1 MAKAKSSNLA
11 LIRGPRR
18 YLEGTYLEVPPTF
31 VYHYTFKQVGN
42 TVFVANAALP
52 IQLTPKLTL
61 SQLVAKFPN
70 KTLDDLI
77 LENAKSKSG
86 WTRATPEQAEQYR
99 KIKAQHDAYCLKA
112 FAQRAKA
119 AKVTKRKTEE
129 VDPELVKS
137 VALALKESY
146 WKPVGQSLSKS
157 MTRQIELALAGQP
170 NSFDDALKSV
180 FPGIG
185 ESAEELEVQPI
196 YLALALAGYEDEEEL
211 MTEEQAERF
220 EAAIEVATE
229 DEDDGEED
237 DE

>member
-18 YLEGTYLEVPPTF
+18 YLEGSYREVPPTF

-42 TVFVANAALP
+42 TVIVANAALP

-119 AKVTKRKTEE
+119 RLAQNATSIK
-129 VDPELVKS
+129 
-137 VALALKESY
+137 AL
-146 WKPVGQSLSKS
+146 QS
-157 MTRQIELALAGQP
+157 RVEQRRR
-170 NSFDDALKSV
+170 
-180 FPGIG
+180 
-185 ESAEELEVQPI
+185 ESAVLEAKLENTSILKIVSVT
-196 YLALALAGYEDEEEL
+196 A
-211 MTEEQAERF
+211 R
-220 EAAIEVATE
+220 
-229 DEDDGEED
+229 
-237 DE
+237 

>member
-18 YLEGTYLEVPPTF
+18 YLEGSYREVPPTF

-42 TVFVANAALP
+42 TVIVANAALP

-119 AKVTKRKTEE
+119 R
-129 VDPELVKS
+129 
-137 VALALKESY
+137 LALNA
-146 WKPVGQSLSKS
+146 
-157 MTRQIELALAGQP
+157 T
-170 NSFDDALKSV
+170 ALKILQSRVEQHRRASAVLEAKLENISNLKIVSV
-180 FPGIG
+180 T
-185 ESAEELEVQPI
+185 A
-196 YLALALAGYEDEEEL
+196 
-211 MTEEQAERF
+211 R
-220 EAAIEVATE
+220 
-229 DEDDGEED
+229 
-237 DE
+237 

>member
-18 YLEGTYLEVPPTF
+18 YLEGSYREVPPTF

-42 TVFVANAALP
+42 TVIVANAALP
-52 IQLTPKLTL
+52 IQPTPKLTL

-119 AKVTKRKTEE
+119 RLSRNATSIK
-129 VDPELVKS
+129 
-137 VALALKESY
+137 AL
-146 WKPVGQSLSKS
+146 QSQVEQ
-157 MTRQIELALAGQP
+157 RRR
-170 NSFDDALKSV
+170 
-180 FPGIG
+180 
-185 ESAEELEVQPI
+185 ESAVLEAKLENISNLKIVSVT
-196 YLALALAGYEDEEEL
+196 A
-211 MTEEQAERF
+211 R
-220 EAAIEVATE
+220 
-229 DEDDGEED
+229 
-237 DE
+237 

>member
-18 YLEGTYLEVPPTF
+18 YLEGSYREVPPTF

-42 TVFVANAALP
+42 TVLVANAALP

-119 AKVTKRKTEE
+119 R
-129 VDPELVKS
+129 
-137 VALALKESY
+137 LALNATSIKTL
-146 WKPVGQSLSKS
+146 QSRVEQRRRASAVLEAKLENIS
-157 MTRQIELALAGQP
+157 
-170 NSFDDALKSV
+170 NLKIVSV
-180 FPGIG
+180 T
-185 ESAEELEVQPI
+185 A
-196 YLALALAGYEDEEEL
+196 
-211 MTEEQAERF
+211 R
-220 EAAIEVATE
+220 
-229 DEDDGEED
+229 
-237 DE
+237 

>member
-18 YLEGTYLEVPPTF
+18 YLEGSYREVPPTF

-42 TVFVANAALP
+42 TVIVANAALP
-52 IQLTPKLTL
+52 TQRKSKLTL

-119 AKVTKRKTEE
+119 RLASNATSIE
-129 VDPELVKS
+129 
-137 VALALKESY
+137 AL
-146 WKPVGQSLSKS
+146 QSQVEQ
-157 MTRQIELALAGQP
+157 RRR
-170 NSFDDALKSV
+170 
-180 FPGIG
+180 
-185 ESAEELEVQPI
+185 ESAVLEAKLENISNLKIVSVT
-196 YLALALAGYEDEEEL
+196 A
-211 MTEEQAERF
+211 R
-220 EAAIEVATE
+220 
-229 DEDDGEED
+229 
-237 DE
+237 

>member
-18 YLEGTYLEVPPTF
+18 YLEGSYREVPPTF

-42 TVFVANAALP
+42 TVLVANVALP
-52 IQLTPKLTL
+52 TQLKPKLTL

-99 KIKAQHDAYCLKA
+99 NIKAQHDAYCLKA

-119 AKVTKRKTEE
+119 R
-129 VDPELVKS
+129 
-137 VALALKESY
+137 LALNATSIKAL
-146 WKPVGQSLSKS
+146 QSRVEQRRRASAVLEAKLENIS
-157 MTRQIELALAGQP
+157 
-170 NSFDDALKSV
+170 NLKIVSV
-180 FPGIG
+180 T
-185 ESAEELEVQPI
+185 A
-196 YLALALAGYEDEEEL
+196 
-211 MTEEQAERF
+211 R
-220 EAAIEVATE
+220 
-229 DEDDGEED
+229 
-237 DE
+237 

>member
-18 YLEGTYLEVPPTF
+18 YLEGSYREVPPTF

-42 TVFVANAALP
+42 TVIVANAALP

-119 AKVTKRKTEE
+119 RLAQNATSIK
-129 VDPELVKS
+129 
-137 VALALKESY
+137 AL
-146 WKPVGQSLSKS
+146 QS
-157 MTRQIELALAGQP
+157 RVEQRRR
-170 NSFDDALKSV
+170 
-180 FPGIG
+180 
-185 ESAEELEVQPI
+185 ESAVLEAKLENISNLKIVSVT
-196 YLALALAGYEDEEEL
+196 A
-211 MTEEQAERF
+211 R
-220 EAAIEVATE
+220 
-229 DEDDGEED
+229 
-237 DE
+237 

>member
-18 YLEGTYLEVPPTF
+18 YLEGSYHEVPPTF

-42 TVFVANAALP
+42 TVIVANAALP

-77 LENAKSKSG
+77 LENAKAKSG

-119 AKVTKRKTEE
+119 RLAQNATSIKALQSRVEQCRRESEVLEAKLENISNLKIVSVTAR
-129 VDPELVKS
+129 
-137 VALALKESY
+137 
-146 WKPVGQSLSKS
+146 
-157 MTRQIELALAGQP
+157 
-170 NSFDDALKSV
+170 
-180 FPGIG
+180 
-185 ESAEELEVQPI
+185 
-196 YLALALAGYEDEEEL
+196 
-211 MTEEQAERF
+211 
-220 EAAIEVATE
+220 
-229 DEDDGEED
+229 
-237 DE
+237 

>member
-18 YLEGTYLEVPPTF
+18 YLEGSYREVPPTF

-42 TVFVANAALP
+42 TVLVANAALP

-112 FAQRAKA
+112 FAQQAKA
-119 AKVTKRKTEE
+119 R
-129 VDPELVKS
+129 
-137 VALALKESY
+137 LALNATSIKAL
-146 WKPVGQSLSKS
+146 QSRVEQHRRASAVLEAKLENIS
-157 MTRQIELALAGQP
+157 
-170 NSFDDALKSV
+170 NLKIVSV
-180 FPGIG
+180 T
-185 ESAEELEVQPI
+185 A
-196 YLALALAGYEDEEEL
+196 
-211 MTEEQAERF
+211 R
-220 EAAIEVATE
+220 
-229 DEDDGEED
+229 
-237 DE
+237 

>member
-18 YLEGTYLEVPPTF
+18 YLEGSYREVPPTF

-42 TVFVANAALP
+42 TVIVANAALP

-99 KIKAQHDAYCLKA
+99 KIKAQHDAYCLKV
-112 FAQRAKA
+112 FEQRARARLASNA
-119 AKVTKRKTEE
+119 AYLKTLQSQVEKHRRACEVLEAKLENISNLKIVSVTAR
-129 VDPELVKS
+129 
-137 VALALKESY
+137 
-146 WKPVGQSLSKS
+146 
-157 MTRQIELALAGQP
+157 
-170 NSFDDALKSV
+170 
-180 FPGIG
+180 
-185 ESAEELEVQPI
+185 
-196 YLALALAGYEDEEEL
+196 
-211 MTEEQAERF
+211 
-220 EAAIEVATE
+220 
-229 DEDDGEED
+229 
-237 DE
+237 

>member
-18 YLEGTYLEVPPTF
+18 YLEGSYREVPPTF

-42 TVFVANAALP
+42 TVLVANAALP

-119 AKVTKRKTEE
+119 RLAQNATSIKALQSRVEQCRRACEVLEAKLENISNLKIVSVTAR
-129 VDPELVKS
+129 
-137 VALALKESY
+137 
-146 WKPVGQSLSKS
+146 
-157 MTRQIELALAGQP
+157 
-170 NSFDDALKSV
+170 
-180 FPGIG
+180 
-185 ESAEELEVQPI
+185 
-196 YLALALAGYEDEEEL
+196 
-211 MTEEQAERF
+211 
-220 EAAIEVATE
+220 
-229 DEDDGEED
+229 
-237 DE
+237 

>member
-18 YLEGTYLEVPPTF
+18 YPEGSYREVPPTF

-112 FAQRAKA
+112 FAQVVSGLAN
-119 AKVTKRKTEE
+119 
-129 VDPELVKS
+129 
-137 VALALKESY
+137 LALNATSIKAL
-146 WKPVGQSLSKS
+146 QSRVEQRRRASAVLEAKLENIS
-157 MTRQIELALAGQP
+157 
-170 NSFDDALKSV
+170 NLKIVSV
-180 FPGIG
+180 T
-185 ESAEELEVQPI
+185 A
-196 YLALALAGYEDEEEL
+196 
-211 MTEEQAERF
+211 R
-220 EAAIEVATE
+220 
-229 DEDDGEED
+229 
-237 DE
+237 

>member
-18 YLEGTYLEVPPTF
+18 YLEGSYREVPPTF

-42 TVFVANAALP
+42 TVIVANAALP

-119 AKVTKRKTEE
+119 RLAQ
-129 VDPELVKS
+129 PAAQQG
-137 VALALKESY
+137 VAYAA
-146 WKPVGQSLSKS
+146 SL
-157 MTRQIELALAGQP
+157 IENLHL
-170 NSFDDALKSV
+170 
-180 FPGIG
+180 
-185 ESAEELEVQPI
+185 
-196 YLALALAGYEDEEEL
+196 
-211 MTEEQAERF
+211 
-220 EAAIEVATE
+220 
-229 DEDDGEED
+229 
-237 DE
+237 

>member
-18 YLEGTYLEVPPTF
+18 YLEGSYREVPPTF

-42 TVFVANAALP
+42 TVIVANAALP

-119 AKVTKRKTEE
+119 RLAQPAAQQAVAYAEL
-129 VDPELVKS
+129 PEK
-137 VALALKESY
+137 Y
-146 WKPVGQSLSKS
+146 Y
-157 MTRQIELALAGQP
+157 LAGEKCLHGTQSKCTPSQTPLMPCAHPMGKHQP
-170 NSFDDALKSV
+170 PSKRGSAFT
-180 FPGIG
+180 P
-185 ESAEELEVQPI
+185 SAEKV
-196 YLALALAGYEDEEEL
+196 
-211 MTEEQAERF
+211 
-220 EAAIEVATE
+220 
-229 DEDDGEED
+229 
-237 DE
+237 

>member
-18 YLEGTYLEVPPTF
+18 YLEGSYREVPPTF

-42 TVFVANAALP
+42 TVIVANAALP

-99 KIKAQHDAYCLKA
+99 KIKAQHDAYCLKT
-112 FAQRAKA
+112 FEQRSKA
-119 AKVTKRKTEE
+119 RIERLAAYLKTLRSRAE
-129 VDPELVKS
+129 K
-137 VALALKESY
+137 Y
-146 WKPVGQSLSKS
+146 N
-157 MTRQIELALAGQP
+157 R
-170 NSFDDALKSV
+170 
-180 FPGIG
+180 
-185 ESAEELEVQPI
+185 ESAVLEAKLKNISNVKI
-196 YLALALAGYEDEEEL
+196 VSVTA
-211 MTEEQAERF
+211 R
-220 EAAIEVATE
+220 
-229 DEDDGEED
+229 
-237 DE
+237 